1 MALISL
7 SEFKAVLGIGSIY
20 ADAIVQAVA
29 DSAENIILSYLIFDD
44 VAIQSVKL
52 TNNIATFYCFENTFV
67 TGQALTVT
75 GCGSPFNGSRTVL
88 ESGYGASFDGLPTIL
103 DTRYNNYQI
112 PFFTAA
118 ITNAD
123 ITERRIIPSGRAVLT
138 SQATLYDTTP
148 EVREAAM
155 AVACD
160 IWITRTGTLGQQGV
174 DFQSPAPYRLGRSML
189 TRVSG
194 LLGKHL
200 DTRGFLG

>member
-1 MALISL
+1 MALITL
-7 SEFKAVLGIGSIY
+7 SELKSVLGIGDIY
-20 ADAIVQAVA
+20 ADSIVQAVA

-44 VAIQSVKL
+44 VAINAVSL
-52 TNNIATFYCFENTFV
+52 TNNVARFYCYDNTFAV
-67 TGQALTVT
+67 GQALTVT
-75 GCGSPFNGSRTVL
+75 KCGAPFDGSRTVTK
-88 ESGYGASFDGLPTIL
+88 EGVDEYGVT
-103 DTRYNNYQI
+103 
-112 PFFTAA
+112 FFEAA

-123 ITERRIIPSGRAVLT
+123 ITKRKVIPTGRAVLT
-138 SQATLYDTTP
+138 SQAALYDTTP
-148 EVREAAM
+148 EVREAAL

-200 DTRGFLG
+200 DTRGYLG

>member
-1 MALISL
+1 MALITL
-7 SEFKAVLGIGSIY
+7 SELKAVLGIGDIY
-20 ADAIVQAVA
+20 ADPIVQAVA

-44 VAIQSVKL
+44 VSIVGASL
-52 TNNIATFYCFENTFV
+52 TNNVARFYCHDNTFV
-67 TGQALTVT
+67 VGQALTVT
-75 GCGSPFNGSRTVL
+75 GCGSPFNGSRTVTKV
-88 ESGYGASFDGLPTIL
+88 GYDE
-103 DTRYNNYQI
+103 YNVTY
-112 PFFTAA
+112 FEAA

-123 ITERRIIPSGRAVLT
+123 ITKRSIIPNGRAVLT
-138 SQATLYDTTP
+138 SQAALYDTTP
-148 EVREAAM
+148 EVREAAL

-200 DTRGFLG
+200 DTRGYLG

>member
-1 MALISL
+1 MPLIAL
-7 SEFKAVLGIGSIY
+7 SELKAVLGIGDIY
-20 ADAIVQAVA
+20 ADAIVQACA

-44 VAIQSVKL
+44 VAINAVSLKDNV
-52 TNNIATFYCFENTFV
+52 ARFYCYDNTFV
-67 TGQALTVT
+67 VGQALTVT
-75 GCGSPFNGSRTVL
+75 NCGSPFNGSRTVTA
-88 ESGYGASFDGLPTIL
+88 EGVDEYGVT
-103 DTRYNNYQI
+103 
-112 PFFTAA
+112 FFEAA

-123 ITERRIIPSGRAVLT
+123 ISKRRIIPNGRAVLT
-138 SQATLYDTTP
+138 SQATLYDSGYP
-148 EVREAAM
+148 EVKEAAM

-200 DTRGFLG
+200 DTRGYLG

>member
-1 MALISL
+1 MALITL
-7 SEFKAVLGIGSIY
+7 SELKSVLGIGDIY
-20 ADAIVQAVA
+20 ADSVVQAVA

-44 VAIQSVKL
+44 VAINAVSL
-52 TNNIATFYCFENTFV
+52 TNNVARFYCYDNTFAV
-67 TGQALTVT
+67 GQALTVT
-75 GCGSPFNGSRTVL
+75 KCGAPFDGSRTVTK
-88 ESGYGASFDGLPTIL
+88 EGVDEYGVT
-103 DTRYNNYQI
+103 
-112 PFFTAA
+112 FFEAA

-123 ITERRIIPSGRAVLT
+123 IIKRKVIPTGRAVLT
-138 SQATLYDTTP
+138 SQAALYDTTP
-148 EVREAAM
+148 EVREAAL

-200 DTRGFLG
+200 DTRGYLG

>member
-1 MALISL
+1 MALITL
-7 SEFKAVLGIGSIY
+7 SELKAVLGIGDIY
-20 ADAIVQAVA
+20 ADAIVQACA

-44 VAIQSVKL
+44 VAIKGVSL
-52 TNNIATFYCFENTFV
+52 TSNVAKFYCYDNTFV
-67 TGQALTVT
+67 VGQALTVSK
-75 GCGSPFNGSRTVL
+75 CGAPFDGSRTVTTTGTD
-88 ESGYGASFDGLPTIL
+88 EFGVT
-103 DTRYNNYQI
+103 
-112 PFFTAA
+112 FFTAA

-123 ITERRIIPSGRAVLT
+123 ITKRMVIPNGRAVLT
-138 SQATLYDTTP
+138 SQAALYDTIP
-148 EVREAAM
+148 EVRESAM

>member
-1 MALISL
+1 MALITL
-7 SEFKAVLGIGSIY
+7 SELKSVLGIGDIY
-20 ADAIVQAVA
+20 ADSIVQAVA

-44 VAIQSVKL
+44 VSIVGASL
-52 TNNIATFYCFENTFV
+52 TNNVARFYCHDNTFV
-67 TGQALTVT
+67 VGQALTVT
-75 GCGSPFNGSRTVL
+75 GCGSPFNGSPTVTKV
-88 ESGYGASFDGLPTIL
+88 GYDEYHVTYFE
-103 DTRYNNYQI
+103 
-112 PFFTAA
+112 AA

-123 ITERRIIPSGRAVLT
+123 ISKRQIIPNGRAVLT
-138 SQATLYDTTP
+138 SQAALYDTTP
-148 EVREAAM
+148 EVREAAL

-200 DTRGFLG
+200 DTRGYLG

>member
-7 SEFKAVLGIGSIY
+7 SEFKSVLGIGSIY
-20 ADAIVQAVA
+20 SDAIVQAVA

-44 VAIQSVKL
+44 VAIKEVRI
-52 TNNIATFYCFENTFV
+52 TNNVARFYCYDNTFV
-67 TGQALTVT
+67 IGQALTVSK
-75 GCGSPFNGSRTVL
+75 CGAPFDGSRTVTAVGTENL
-88 ESGYGASFDGLPTIL
+88 VT
-103 DTRYNNYQI
+103 
-112 PFFTAA
+112 FFEAA

-123 ITERRIIPSGRAVLT
+123 ITKRMVIPNGRAVLT
-138 SQATLYDTTP
+138 SQAALYDTTP

-194 LLGKHL
+194 VLGKHL
-200 DTRGFLG
+200 DTSGYLG

>member
-1 MALISL
+1 MALITL
-7 SEFKAVLGIGSIY
+7 SELKSVLGIGDIY
-20 ADAIVQAVA
+20 ADPIVQSCA

-44 VAIQSVKL
+44 VSISGVSL
-52 TNNIATFYCFENTFV
+52 TSNVARFYCYDNTFV
-67 TGQALTVT
+67 VGQALTVSK
-75 GCGSPFNGSRTVL
+75 CGSPFNGSRTVTGTGVD
-88 ESGYGASFDGLPTIL
+88 EYGVT
-103 DTRYNNYQI
+103 
-112 PFFTAA
+112 FFEAA
-118 ITNAD
+118 ITNAN
-123 ITERRIIPSGRAVLT
+123 ITKRLIIPNGRAVLT
-138 SQATLYDTTP
+138 SQAALYDTTP

-200 DTRGFLG
+200 DTRGYLG

>member
-1 MALISL
+1 MALITL
-7 SEFKAVLGIGSIY
+7 SELKSVLGIGDIY
-20 ADAIVQAVA
+20 ADPIVQAVA

-44 VAIQSVKL
+44 VSIVGASL
-52 TNNIATFYCFENTFV
+52 TSNVARFYCHDNTFV
-67 TGQALTVT
+67 VGQALTVT
-75 GCGSPFNGSRTVL
+75 GCGSPFNGSRTVTKV
-88 ESGYGASFDGLPTIL
+88 GYDE
-103 DTRYNNYQI
+103 YNVTY
-112 PFFTAA
+112 FEAA

-123 ITERRIIPSGRAVLT
+123 ISKRQIIPNGRAVLT
-138 SQATLYDTTP
+138 SQAALYDTTP
-148 EVREAAM
+148 EVREAAL

-200 DTRGFLG
+200 DTRGYLG

>member
-1 MALISL
+1 MALITL
-7 SEFKAVLGIGSIY
+7 SELKAVLGIGDIY
-20 ADAIVQAVA
+20 ADAIVQACA

-44 VAIQSVKL
+44 VSIMGVSL
-52 TNNIATFYCFENTFV
+52 TSNVARFYCYDNTFV
-67 TGQALTVT
+67 VGQALTVSK
-75 GCGSPFNGSRTVL
+75 CGAPFDGSRTVTKV
-88 ESGYGASFDGLPTIL
+88 GYDEYGVT
-103 DTRYNNYQI
+103 
-112 PFFTAA
+112 FFEAA

-123 ITERRIIPSGRAVLT
+123 ITKRSVIPNGRAVLT
-138 SQATLYDTTP
+138 SQAALYDTTP
-148 EVREAAM
+148 EVREAAL

-200 DTRGFLG
+200 DTRGYLG

>member
-1 MALISL
+1 MALITI
-7 SEFKAVLGIGSIY
+7 SELKAVLGIGDIY
-20 ADAIVQAVA
+20 ADSIVQEVA
-29 DSAENIILSYLIFDD
+29 DAAENILLSYLIFDD
-44 VAIQSVKL
+44 VAINGVQLKDNV
-52 TNNIATFYCFENTFV
+52 ARFYCYDNTFV
-67 TGQALTVT
+67 EGQALTVT
-75 GCGSPFNGSRTVL
+75 GCGAPFNGSRTVTAKGVD
-88 ESGYGASFDGLPTIL
+88 EYDVSYFE
-103 DTRYNNYQI
+103 
-112 PFFTAA
+112 AA

-123 ITERRIIPSGRAVLT
+123 ITKRKVIPNGRAVLT
-138 SQATLYDTTP
+138 SQAALYDTTP

-200 DTRGFLG
+200 DTRGYLG

>member
-1 MALISL
+1 MALITL
-7 SEFKAVLGIGSIY
+7 SELKSVLGIGDIY
-20 ADAIVQAVA
+20 ADSIVQAVA

-44 VAIQSVKL
+44 VSIVGASL
-52 TNNIATFYCFENTFV
+52 TNNVARFYCHDNTFV
-67 TGQALTVT
+67 VGQALTVSK
-75 GCGSPFNGSRTVL
+75 CGAPFDGSRTVTKV
-88 ESGYGASFDGLPTIL
+88 GYAE
-103 DTRYNNYQI
+103 YNVTY
-112 PFFTAA
+112 FEAA

-123 ITERRIIPSGRAVLT
+123 ISKRSIIPNGRAVLT
-138 SQATLYDTTP
+138 SQAALYDTTP
-148 EVREAAM
+148 EVREAAL

-200 DTRGFLG
+200 DTRGYLG

>member
-1 MALISL
+1 MALITL
-7 SEFKAVLGIGSIY
+7 SELKAVLGIGDIY
-20 ADAIVQAVA
+20 ADSIVQAVA

-44 VAIQSVKL
+44 VSIVGAQINSNV
-52 TNNIATFYCFENTFV
+52 ARFYCHDNTFV
-67 TGQALTVT
+67 VGQALTVS
-75 GCGSPFNGSRTVL
+75 GCGSPFNGSRTVTKV
-88 ESGYGASFDGLPTIL
+88 GYDEYGVSF
-103 DTRYNNYQI
+103 
-112 PFFTAA
+112 FEAA

-123 ITERRIIPSGRAVLT
+123 ITKRSIIPNGRAVLT
-138 SQATLYDTTP
+138 SQAALYDTTP
-148 EVREAAM
+148 EVREAAL

-200 DTRGFLG
+200 DTRGYLG

>member
-1 MALISL
+1 MALITLAELKS
-7 SEFKAVLGIGSIY
+7 VLGIGDIY
-20 ADAIVQAVA
+20 ADAIVQACA

-44 VAIQSVKL
+44 VSIAGVSL
-52 TNNIATFYCFENTFV
+52 TSNVARFYCYDNTFV
-67 TGQALTVT
+67 VGQVLTVSK
-75 GCGSPFNGSRTVL
+75 CGAPFDGSRTVTKTGVD
-88 ESGYGASFDGLPTIL
+88 EYGVT
-103 DTRYNNYQI
+103 
-112 PFFTAA
+112 FFEAA

-123 ITERRIIPSGRAVLT
+123 IIKRSVIPNGRGVLT
-138 SQATLYDTTP
+138 SQAALYDAVP
-148 EVREAAM
+148 EVRESAM

-200 DTRGFLG
+200 DTRGYLG